1 MVEHLKDAYL
11 PEQENIHFGDVHL
24 SEDSSSHKEI
34 FNKPI
39 LGASKEIFKFV
50 LNEVRQEMADDLN
63 FAEQDPSDELEQ
75 KTLNNDDMSDV

>member
-50 LNEVRQEMADDLN
+50 LNEVR
-63 FAEQDPSDELEQ
+63 
-75 KTLNNDDMSDV
+75 